1 LLVRALV
8 RLSRSFITDVDVG
21 PARLRQLRGQ
31 HHHARHPGR
40 DGGGARYTVLWGSLS
55 VALAVAGFA
64 AFPLNRWL
72 LQRGKG
78 HATVHQTGIHD
89 GPSPEVVGTIAAV
102 AATFGTTV
110 LVAEALG

>member
-1 LLVRALV
+1 
-8 RLSRSFITDVDVG
+8 
-21 PARLRQLRGQ
+21 
-31 HHHARHPGR
+31 
-40 DGGGARYTVLWGSLS
+40 VLWGSLA

-64 AFPLNRWL
+64 AFPVNRWL

-78 HATVHQTGIHD
+78 HATVHETGIHG

-110 LVAEALG
+110 LVKPSAKTVKLTRGRSLGSQF